1 MGMMKKDDVKNII
14 ELIKIFENAK
24 ENFLKDCDKIIIAT
38 NINERT
44 LTARLM
50 YHLQKEL
57 DKFEEYKEYSVD
69 CEYNRNNYDVKYK
82 KYNKTKIYPDII
94 IHKRL
99 SNENLIALEMKKIK
113 FKEII
118 DLKDIENKK
127 FNNDRTRLEDFT
139 AENGNFKYAL
149 GIFFIVD
156 RSKKK
161 NHIVEFYSKGKKMRI

>member
-1 MGMMKKDDVKNII
+1 MDMMKKEDIKNII
-14 ELIKIFENAK
+14 ELIKIFEKAK

-57 DKFEEYKEYSVD
+57 DKFE
-69 CEYNRNNYDVKYK
+69 YNRNNYDVKYK
-82 KYNKTKIYPDII
+82 KYSKTKIYPDII

-118 DLKDIENKK
+118 DLRDIENKK
-127 FNNDRTRLEDFT
+127 FNDDRKRLEDFT
-139 AENGNFKYAL
+139 AENGNFKYYL

-156 RSKKK
+156 RSKKG